1 MSSRIPGTVVPPLV
15 TVVLIALAWVFVSS
29 GGRVEDYVLPSP
41 GSVVDALRD
50 NWSAR
55 LASATWLTLGETLL
69 GVLCGVG
76 LALAVTVAA
85 GYVPLLGRA
94 VAPLLVASQ
103 AVPTVV
109 LGPILTIALGYGML
123 PKVIVVALVCF
134 FPVAMTMLA
143 AARGVDRR
151 LVDTMRSLHG
161 TRHSVFWRLRFPS
174 ALPAGFA
181 GLRVAVT
188 YAPVAAVF
196 SEYTGSTDGVGYLLL
211 QAIPRLQTDFVFAL
225 VVVLTVMS
233 ASLLI
238 LATAAERLCCPW
250 LSSSRTS
257 SRTGPTSQKG
267 SR

>member
-1 MSSRIPGTVVPPLV
+1 VSTRVPRTVLRTVLPPLV
-15 TVVLIALAWVFVSS
+15 TVVLVAVLWVAVSS

-41 GSVVDALRD
+41 GAVADALRD
-50 NWSAR
+50 NWSVR
-55 LASATWLTLGETLL
+55 LSSATWLTLSETLL
-69 GVLCGVG
+69 GVLCGV
-76 LALAVTVAA
+76 AVAVVVTVAV
-85 GYVPLLGRA
+85 GYLPLLGRA
-94 VAPLLVASQ
+94 VTPLLVASQ
-103 AVPTVV
+103 AVPTIV
-109 LGPILTIALGYGML
+109 LGPILTIALGYGMAA
-123 PKVIVVALVCF
+123 KVIVVALVCF
-134 FPVAMTMLA
+134 FPVAMTMLS

-161 TRHSVFWRLRFPS
+161 TRHSVFWRLRFPA
-174 ALPAGFA
+174 ALPAGFS

-238 LATAAERLCCPW
+238 LATTLERLCCPW
-250 LSSSRTS
+250 VSDSSRPHS
-257 SRTGPTSQKG
+257 PKGP
-267 SR
+267 R

>member
-1 MSSRIPGTVVPPLV
+1 MSTRALSSVAPPLV
-15 TVVLIALAWVFVSS
+15 TVVLIALLWVAATS
-29 GGRVEDYVLPSP
+29 GTRIEDYVLPSP
-41 GSVVDALRD
+41 GSVVTALRD
-50 NWSAR
+50 NWAGR
-55 LASATWLTLGETLL
+55 LAPATWLTLTETLL
-69 GVLCGVG
+69 GILCGVAV
-76 LALAVTVAA
+76 ALVVTVAA
-85 GYVPLLGRA
+85 GYLPLLGRA
-94 VAPLLVASQ
+94 LTPLLVASQ
-103 AVPTVV
+103 AVPTIV

-134 FPVAMTMLA
+134 FPVAMNLLSGI
-143 AARGVDRR
+143 RGVDQR

-161 TRHSVFWRLRFPS
+161 TRHAVFWRLRFPS

-211 QAIPRLQTDFVFAL
+211 QAIPRLQTDYVFAL

-233 ASLLI
+233 ATLLL
-238 LATAAERLCCPW
+238 LATMLERLCCPW
-250 LSSSRTS
+250 AAHS
-257 SRTGPTSQKG
+257 PSQSPKG

>member
-1 MSSRIPGTVVPPLV
+1 VSTRVLSYIAPPLV
-15 TVVLIALAWVFVSS
+15 TVVLIALLWVAATS
-29 GGRVEDYVLPSP
+29 GTRIEDYVLPSP
-41 GSVVDALRD
+41 VSVLDALRD
-50 NWSAR
+50 NWAGR
-55 LASATWLTLGETLL
+55 LAPATWLTLTETLL
-69 GVLCGVG
+69 GILCGVAV
-76 LALAVTVAA
+76 ALAVTVAA
-85 GYVPLLGRA
+85 GYLPLLGRA
-94 VAPLLVASQ
+94 LTPLLVASQ
-103 AVPTVV
+103 AIPTIV

-134 FPVAMTMLA
+134 FPVAMNLLS
-143 AARGVDRR
+143 GVGSVEQR

-174 ALPAGFA
+174 SLPAGFA

-211 QAIPRLQTDFVFAL
+211 QAIPRLQTDYVFAL

-233 ASLLI
+233 ATLL
-238 LATAAERLCCPW
+238 LTATGLERLCCPW
-250 LSSSRTS
+250 QSPTPSR
-257 SRTGPTSQKG
+257 PAKG